1 MISIS
6 FWWLYFFPEHWIIER
21 LVDNWWNFI
30 LLAVLYIYRIVWLKI
45 DWLRLVTCHTTYWHS
60 NSGVK
65 MKCAS
70 ADQSKIGDSIT
81 VQQPV
86 QIKTQEKERKHQTQY
101 GVMTK
106 LSVRQSGTDKKKTCR
121 TDNNLLLPVRMTEN
135 ISGNFS
141 YSYVSG
147 LAKCPLYW
155 QLNMLVIR
163 TGCQYRSFQYDRIT
177 RVRVSQL
184 FSSYPH
190 HRLL

>member
-30 LLAVLYIYRIVWLKI
+30 LMAVLYIYRTVWLKI

-86 QIKTQEKERKHQTQY
+86 QIKTKEKERKHQTQY

-106 LSVRQSGTDKKKTCR
+106 LSVRQSGTDKKKHAGLTIIWYCQSEWLKIFQEILFILMFLDWR
-121 TDNNLLLPVRMTEN
+121 NVHCTDN
-135 ISGNFS
+135 
-141 YSYVSG
+141 
-147 LAKCPLYW
+147 
-155 QLNMLVIR
+155 
-163 TGCQYRSFQYDRIT
+163 
-177 RVRVSQL
+177 
-184 FSSYPH
+184 
-190 HRLL
+190 